1 MFVLDEETTV
11 IYPTTVKITLTFVA
25 DDDTPIP
32 LTSGSNVIIE
42 ITLND
47 NSGHQ
52 YVCRYD
58 SENPQ
63 NCQHTTKVDVDPVY
77 NPDDNMLNLLLEGEY
92 NLHGKIYA
100 TGKVILPD
108 EDYTAGQ
115 DVSYYQCV
123 YTKLNTVEYGCE
135 C

>member
-11 IYPTTVKITLTFVA
+11 IYPTTVKITLAFMTTEGGIEV
-25 DDDTPIP
+25 P
-32 LTSGSNVIIE
+32 LDLAGTGIIIE

-47 NSGHQ
+47 DSGHQ

-58 SENPQ
+58 SDNPQ
-63 NCQHTTKVDVDPVY
+63 NCLHTSTVDLTEY
-77 NPDDNMLNLLLEGEY
+77 ENLLNLLLEGEY

-100 TGKVILPD
+100 TGKITLPD
-108 EDYTAGQ
+108 DDYTAGQ